1 MIRLCYTN
9 LYLFDR
15 SSFLCLEELEYHLYP
30 HTPTQ
35 NKNGQMIEILNTRN

>member
-30 HTPTQ
+30 HTPTDLLYFC
-35 NKNGQMIEILNTRN
+35 NNEPSMA